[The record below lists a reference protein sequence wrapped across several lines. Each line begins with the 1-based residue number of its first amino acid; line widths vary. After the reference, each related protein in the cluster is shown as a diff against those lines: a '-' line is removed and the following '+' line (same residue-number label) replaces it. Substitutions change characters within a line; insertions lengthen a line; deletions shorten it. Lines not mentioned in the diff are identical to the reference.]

1 MVTVLNFIKKEIVLV
16 VSLVL
21 AAVSALYVQPDTAYI
36 SYIDFR
42 TLSILLSLMLTMAGL
57 QKLSLFR
64 QIGSFMVYRS
74 HSIRSVILIFIL
86 LNFFFSMVI
95 TNDVALITFV
105 PFTIVT
111 LNLAGRKDL
120 FIITIVLETIAAN
133 LGSMLT
139 PLGNP

>member
-57 QKLSLFR
+57 QKLSLLL
-64 QIGSFMVYRS
+64 RS
-74 HSIRSVILIFIL
+74 PKRF
-86 LNFFFSMVI
+86 
-95 TNDVALITFV
+95 
-105 PFTIVT
+105 
-111 LNLAGRKDL
+111 
-120 FIITIVLETIAAN
+120 
-133 LGSMLT
+133 
-139 PLGNP
+139 